1 MPFNALTRVAGTYNS
16 NTNIPVTLAN
26 KEQLSPEPGKVQAKL
41 TKSRGFS
48 LIELM
53 IVITIM
59 GLLASIVMPETFK
72 MLEQHQAQLE
82 QKKLIDFFKEQK
94 VQAYLMETP
103 VTIEFAGSEINSSL
117 GHYLIFEFINTDH
130 QVIEISQLGNF
141 RQDFV
146 SYQLRNRDVELLL
159 GDLK

>member
-1 MPFNALTRVAGTYNS
+1 MSKSNSSTFSTLT
-16 NTNIPVTLAN
+16 N
-26 KEQLSPEPGKVQAKL
+26 KKQSPSAPRQGLGKLK
-41 TKSRGFS
+41 KPRGFS

-103 VTIEFAGSEINSSL
+103 VTIEFAGSEISSSL
-117 GHYLIFEFINTDH
+117 GQYLIFEFISADH

-159 GDLK
+159 GDL